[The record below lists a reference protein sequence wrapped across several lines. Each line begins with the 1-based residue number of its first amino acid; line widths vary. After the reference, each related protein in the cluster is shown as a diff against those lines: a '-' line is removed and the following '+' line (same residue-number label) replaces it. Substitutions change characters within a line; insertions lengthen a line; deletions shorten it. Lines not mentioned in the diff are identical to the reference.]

1 MIQVRLFKNVE
12 APDKFLSVYFGFLFV
27 CIIAIFSMA
36 FGDYLKYKERIY
48 QSDKISQCIGT
59 SK

>member
-1 MIQVRLFKNVE
+1 M
-12 APDKFLSVYFGFLFV
+12 KFLKNTTDSEKIVIVYFALVFV
-27 CIIAIFSMA
+27 CFIGIIAIA